1 MFNIVYTK
9 KVKQDLESINDFIS
23 KDNPINS
30 IKTINSIIKTIEI
43 LSDFPYIWKEVEQ
56 NIRELV
62 ESNYKYKIVYQVNN
76 NNIIILSVYKYKN
89 NWKY

>member
-43 LSDFPYIWKEVEQ
+43 LSDFPYI
-56 NIRELV
+56 
-62 ESNYKYKIVYQVNN
+62 
-76 NNIIILSVYKYKN
+76 
-89 NWKY
+89 